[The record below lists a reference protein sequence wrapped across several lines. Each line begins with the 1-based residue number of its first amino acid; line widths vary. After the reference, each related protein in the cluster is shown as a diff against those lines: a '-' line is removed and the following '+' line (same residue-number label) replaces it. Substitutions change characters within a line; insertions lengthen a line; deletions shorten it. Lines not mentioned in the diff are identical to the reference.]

1 MDLYGNTTLLNA
13 RIHSFVA
20 LAFVGSFA
28 AAMALMIW
36 QAAFGQNPIAN
47 AMAKTL
53 YNEQQAQQL

>member
-1 MDLYGNTTLLNA
+1 MITQGQATLLQSQI
-13 RIHSFVA
+13 RSYIA
-20 LAFVGSFA
+20 LALIGSFSI
-28 AAMALMIW
+28 AMALMIW